1 MQEKDKEKQ
10 KTIYDIS
17 HRAGVSIATVS
28 RVLNGSPKVSAKTKE
43 KVLQVIEE
51 CGYEPNAFA
60 RGLGTGS
67 MRTIGIL
74 CADVADIYL
83 ANAVSYLERELR
95 QNGFDTILNCTG
107 YDHERKAACMKAM
120 EARRVDAVILVGS
133 HYIENTPEKN
143 QYMID
148 ASVNIPL
155 MMLNGYLKGDHIYC
169 NLSDDHSAYYEAAET
184 LIDAGCRDI
193 LFLYR
198 ERTYSQGQKLKG
210 YMDALQE
217 RGLGFRQ
224 ELVLQCEGKMEKIR
238 HKVASYYDD
247 GHHFDAILACDDE
260 LAIGALKFAKSSGIK
275 VPEELSIIGC
285 NNSVLSLCCSP
296 ELSSIDNKC
305 ELLCIHTVASLMRV
319 LEGREAIK
327 KTVVSTQYVERGTV
341 RKPKG

>member
-1 MQEKDKEKQ
+1 MQEKERTKQ
-10 KTIYDIS
+10 NTIYDIS
-17 HRAGVSIATVS
+17 NQAGVSIATVS

-43 KVLQVIEE
+43 KVLKVIEA

-107 YDHERKAACMKAM
+107 YDYERKAACMKAM

-133 HYIENTPEKN
+133 HYIENTAEKN

-169 NLSDDHSAYYEAAET
+169 NLSDDRSAYYEAAEI
-184 LIDAGCRDI
+184 LMDAGCRKI

-198 ERTYSQGQKLKG
+198 EKTYSQEQKLKG
-210 YMDALQE
+210 YMDALEE
-217 RGLGFRQ
+217 RGVPFRQ
-224 ELVLQCEGKMEKIR
+224 ELVLQSEGKMEKISQQI
-238 HKVASYYDD
+238 AAYYQAD
-247 GHHFDAILACDDE
+247 HPFDAILASDDE
-260 LAIGALKFAKSSGIK
+260 LAIGALKFAKSSGIR

-327 KTVVSTQYVERGTV
+327 KTVVSTQYVDRDTV
-341 RKPKG
+341 RKIKA